1 MKALKKE
8 IIYSLSGLYRD
19 DFRVTGYRF
28 GKGEKSCCIIGALR
42 GDEIQQLYMCGKLV
56 KMLTKLE
63 KQGEIAHDKE
73 ILVIPSVNN
82 YGINANRRFWCLDNT
97 DINRMFPG
105 NENGETTER
114 IAAGVF
120 REIKDYR
127 CCVQFASFYIS
138 GTFVPHVRMMETGKE
153 NKSLANLFGM
163 PFVILRNP
171 TPLDKT
177 TLNYN
182 LQLSGT
188 SAFSVYTE
196 SKEQID
202 EESANM
208 GVSAVLRFLS
218 RMGLVKYKCLGG
230 AMGVT
235 INEDDMMNVRSPSA
249 GIYRSV
255 CEIGSETSKG
265 DVLAQIYH
273 PYDGEV
279 IGEITAPVD
288 GIVFFA
294 HNKPLIAERELAFK
308 IVKRMH
314 K

>member
-1 MKALKKE
+1 
-8 IIYSLSGLYRD
+8 
-19 DFRVTGYRF
+19 
-28 GKGEKSCCIIGALR
+28 
-42 GDEIQQLYMCGKLV
+42 
-56 KMLTKLE
+56 
-63 KQGEIAHDKE
+63 
-73 ILVIPSVNN
+73 
-82 YGINANRRFWCLDNT
+82 
-97 DINRMFPG
+97 MFPG
-105 NENGETTER
+105 DENGETTER

-120 REIKDYR
+120 REIKNYKY
-127 CCVQFASFYIS
+127 CVQFASFYIS
-138 GTFVPHVRMMETGKE
+138 GLFVPHVRMMETGKE
-153 NKSLANLFGM
+153 NTSLANLFGL

-171 TPLDKT
+171 TPLDRT

-196 SKEQID
+196 TKEQID
-202 EESANM
+202 EESASV
-208 GVSAVLRFLS
+208 GVSSVLRFLS
-218 RMGLVKYKCLGG
+218 RMGMIKYKCLGG
-230 AMGVT
+230 SMGIT

-249 GIYRSV
+249 GIYRIV
-255 CEIGSETSKG
+255 CEIGAEAAKG

-273 PYDGEV
+273 PYDGEL

-314 K
+314 I

>member
-1 MKALKKE
+1 MRTLKKE

-56 KMLTKLE
+56 KILTKLE
-63 KQGEIAHDKE
+63 KQGDIAYDKE
-73 ILVIPSVNN
+73 ILIIPSVNN
-82 YGINANRRFWCLDNT
+82 YGINVNRRFWCLDNT

-105 NENGETTER
+105 DENGETTER

-120 REIKDYR
+120 REIQTYQY
-127 CCVQFASFYIS
+127 CVQFASFYIS
-138 GTFVPHVRMMETGKE
+138 GTFVPHVRMMQTGKG
-153 NKSLANLFGM
+153 NSSLANLFGL
-163 PFVILRNP
+163 PFVILRKP
-171 TPLDKT
+171 APLDKS

-196 SKEQID
+196 TKEHID
-202 EESANM
+202 EDSADV
-208 GVSAVLRFLS
+208 GVSAVLRFLA
-218 RMGLVKYKCLGG
+218 RMGLIKYKCLGG
-230 AMGVT
+230 SMGIT
-235 INEDDMMNVRSPSA
+235 INEDDMMNVRSSSS
-249 GIYRSV
+249 GIFRSV
-255 CEIGSETSKG
+255 CEIGSEVSKG
-265 DVLAQIYH
+265 DVLAYIYH
-273 PYDGEV
+273 AYE
-279 IGEITAPVD
+279 GEIISEVTAPVD

-294 HNKPLIAERELAFK
+294 HHKPLIAERELAFK
-308 IVKRMH
+308 IAKRIH

>member
-1 MKALKKE
+1 MKSLKEE
-8 IIYSLSGLYRD
+8 IIYSLTGLYRG
-19 DFRVTGYRF
+19 DFCVKGYKF

-56 KMLTKLE
+56 KILSRLE
-63 KQGEIAHDKE
+63 KQGDIAHDRE
-73 ILVIPSVNN
+73 ILIIPCVNN

-105 NENGETTER
+105 DENGETTER

-120 REIKDYR
+120 REIKNYKY
-127 CCVQFASFYIS
+127 CVQFASFYIS
-138 GTFVPHVRMMETGKE
+138 GLFVPHVRMMETGKE
-153 NKSLANLFGM
+153 NTSLANLFGL

-171 TPLDKT
+171 LPLDRT

-196 SKEQID
+196 TKEQID
-202 EESANM
+202 EESANV
-208 GVSAVLRFLS
+208 GVSSVLRFLS
-218 RMGLVKYKCLGG
+218 RMGMIKYKCLGG
-230 AMGVT
+230 SMGIT
-235 INEDDMMNVRSPSA
+235 INEEDMMNVRSPSA
-249 GIYRSV
+249 GIYRIV
-255 CEIGSETSKG
+255 CEIGAEAVKG

-273 PYDGEV
+273 PYDGEL

-314 K
+314 I

>member
-1 MKALKKE
+1 MKSLKEE
-8 IIYSLSGLYRD
+8 IIYSLTGLYRG
-19 DFRVTGYRF
+19 DFCVKGYKF

-56 KMLTKLE
+56 KILTRLE
-63 KQGEIAHDKE
+63 KQGDIAHDRE
-73 ILVIPSVNN
+73 ILIIPCVNN

-105 NENGETTER
+105 DENGETTER

-120 REIKDYR
+120 REIKNYKY
-127 CCVQFASFYIS
+127 CVQFASFYIS
-138 GTFVPHVRMMETGKE
+138 GLFVPHVRMMETGKE
-153 NKSLANLFGM
+153 NTSLANLFGL

-171 TPLDKT
+171 TPLDRT

-196 SKEQID
+196 TKEQID
-202 EESANM
+202 EESASV
-208 GVSAVLRFLS
+208 GVSSVLRFLS
-218 RMGLVKYKCLGG
+218 RMGMIKYKCLGG
-230 AMGVT
+230 SMGIT

-249 GIYRSV
+249 GIYRIV
-255 CEIGSETSKG
+255 CEIGAEAAKG

-273 PYDGEV
+273 PYDGEL

-314 K
+314 I

>member
-56 KMLTKLE
+56 KILSRLE
-63 KQGEIAHDKE
+63 KQGDIAHDKE
-73 ILVIPSVNN
+73 ILVIPCVNN
-82 YGINANRRFWCLDNT
+82 YGINTGRRFWCLDNT

-105 NENGETTER
+105 DENGETTER
-114 IAAGVF
+114 VAAGIF
-120 REIKDYR
+120 REIKSYQY
-127 CCVQFASFYIS
+127 CVQFASFYIS
-138 GTFVPHVRMMETGKE
+138 GGFVPHVRMMETGKE
-153 NKSLANLFGM
+153 NTSLANLFGL
-163 PFVILRNP
+163 PFVVLRNP
-171 TPLDKT
+171 TPLDKS

-182 LQLSGT
+182 LRLSGT

-202 EESANM
+202 EGSANV

-218 RMGLVKYKCLGG
+218 RMGMVKYKSLGG
-230 AMGVT
+230 SMGITV
-235 INEDDMMNVRSPSA
+235 NEDDLMNVRSPSA

-255 CEIGSETSKG
+255 CEIGSEVANG
-265 DVLAQIYH
+265 DLLAEIYH
-273 PYDGEV
+273 PYDGEI

-294 HNKPLIAERELAFK
+294 HQKPLIAERELAFK

-314 K
+314 N